1 MYQNTPIGIPA
12 CLINLLRRTCIALAV
27 NCKLMTTNC
36 KLSTSHRSTTPQMAG
51 GGIQR
56 ANRCKSAISAPAS
69 EHPADTKCQFS
80 AMLPHTCRAMQ
91 RIPVGHQPK
100 PSRAISCRAKSTLLT
115 TRYFFLISG
124 RTREDISTNDC
135 TKRFELTK
143 TINRTWSSL
152 CLRLAAA

>member
-1 MYQNTPIGIPA
+1 MCFQHLTKRVHRIGCQLP
-12 CLINLLRRTCIALAV
+12 TD
-27 NCKLMTTNC
+27 NC
-36 KLSTSHRSTTPQMAG
+36 KLSTSHHNYGSTTPQMAG

-56 ANRCKSAISAPAS
+56 ANRCKSAISAPTS
-69 EHPADTKCQFS
+69 ERPADTKCQFS
-80 AMLPHTCRAMQ
+80 ATLPHTRRAIQ
-91 RIPVGHQPK
+91 RIQFGNQPK
-100 PSRAISCRAKSTLLT
+100 PSRAISCRAKSTLLA

-124 RTREDISTNDC
+124 RTREDISTSDC